1 MRISL
6 ANSIVPFNFSTI
18 DEVPSVC
25 AIMSLVPC
33 NHTSV
38 LITFLFALT
47 FFPPLLSP
55 SFSVFHPLTGLV
67 VVGAYLAIISLLPL
81 LLCFSFTSL
90 QHPVPYYDDS
100 YGMCLKKNQVFFFL
114 MFCWLVSWLVG

>member
-6 ANSIVPFNFSTI
+6 ANSIVPSNFSTI
-18 DEVPSVC
+18 DEVPAVC

-47 FFPPLLSP
+47 FFP
-55 SFSVFHPLTGLV
+55 HTGLV
-67 VVGAYLAIISLLPL
+67 VVGAYLAIFMSLLPL
-81 LLCFSFTSL
+81 LLCFSPVCSIRYPTATVFT
-90 QHPVPYYDDS
+90 V
-100 YGMCLKKNQVFFFL
+100 CV
-114 MFCWLVSWLVG
+114 

>member
-18 DEVPSVC
+18 DEAPSVC

-47 FFPPLLSP
+47 FFFFPLLSP
-55 SFSVFHPLTGLV
+55 SFSIFHPLTGLV
-67 VVGAYLAIISLLPL
+67 VVGAYLAIMSLLPL
-81 LLCFSFTSL
+81 LLCFSFTGL
-90 QHPVPYYDDS
+90 QHPVPYYDGF

-114 MFCWLVSWLVG
+114 MFVLLAG